1 MNARAS
7 SLAESMRQARERRV
21 NRVEHVDE
29 ATAQIG

>member
-21 NRVEHVDE
+21 KRLEQSDE
-29 ATAQIG
+29 ATVQMG